1 MIHHSPRYR
10 SATWALV
17 ASILG
22 GCWPALTPR
31 PQDAHA
37 PRDFYAQIRPPE
49 SKCEREIAVLP
60 AGSTP
65 GRPHKEVASL
75 SATCSPG
82 SIEVCE
88 RRMQERACELGADAV
103 VLVEPSPG
111 PNPVG
116 ASGQTLVSRSARAIK
131 WQP

>member
-1 MIHHSPRYR
+1 MMQDSQRFVLLAWTFFV
-10 SATWALV
+10 SA
-17 ASILG
+17 LG

-31 PQDAHA
+31 PQDSNA
-37 PRDFYAQIRPPE
+37 PRDFYAQVRPPE
-49 SKCEREIAVLP
+49 SKCDREITVLP
-60 AGSTP
+60 AGSAP

-82 SIEVCE
+82 AVDVCE
-88 RRMQERACELGADAV
+88 RQMKDRACELGADAI
-103 VLVEPSPG
+103 LLAEPSAG

-116 ASGQTLVSRSARAIK
+116 ASGQTLVSRSSRAIR